1 MRHDQKKRRLYDAII
16 YYFYIQKIEKILRE
30 RKSPAFRRCYEEE
43 QNIFIIAGSKITYVM
58 NEIGFEEDKRVKFL
72 QKPKQ
77 TQATHD
83 KNILNY

>member
-1 MRHDQKKRRLYDAII
+1 MRHDQKKRRLYDAIT
-16 YYFYIQKIEKILRE
+16 YYFYKQKIEKILRE
-30 RKSPAFRRCYEEE
+30 RKSPAFRRCHEEE

-58 NEIGFEEDKRVKFL
+58 NEIGFEENKRVKFL